1 MKRLS
6 YIYGAVPLFALL
18 SCAPTAAAAFG
29 TTTALCLGV
38 PILLAAWG
46 LVWLRMFGMPGKRPE
61 LSILAVLPQGIY
73 LALKAIGEGNPDA
86 LAAFTANIYQGLYLL
101 IWIASACLLI
111 GTLRPGPADPDVP
124 ASKDPVFIIMCVLVA
139 AYAASGWSGCTVNLF
154 PSLLHS

>member
-29 TTTALCLGV
+29 VTAMLCLGSL
-38 PILLAAWG
+38 ILIAAWG

-73 LALKAIGEGNPDA
+73 LALKAIGEGNPAA
-86 LAAFTANIYQGLYLL
+86 LAPFTTNICQGLYLL
-101 IWIASACLLI
+101 TWIASVCLLVS
-111 GTLRPGPADPDVP
+111 TLRPGPEDPAQP

-139 AYAASGWSGCTVNLF
+139 AYTASGWSGCTVNLF

>member
-1 MKRLS
+1 MKRLT

-29 TTTALCLGV
+29 VTAMLCLGSL
-38 PILLAAWG
+38 ILIAAWG

-61 LSILAVLPQGIY
+61 FSILAVLPHGVY
-73 LALKAIGEGNPDA
+73 LALKTIGAENPAA
-86 LAAFTANIYQGLYLL
+86 LEPFTANIYQGLYLL

-111 GTLRPGPADPDVP
+111 GTLRPGPEDPAKP
-124 ASKDPVFIIMCVLVA
+124 ASKDPVFIVMCVLIA
-139 AYAASGWSGCTVNLF
+139 AYTASGWSGCTVNLF